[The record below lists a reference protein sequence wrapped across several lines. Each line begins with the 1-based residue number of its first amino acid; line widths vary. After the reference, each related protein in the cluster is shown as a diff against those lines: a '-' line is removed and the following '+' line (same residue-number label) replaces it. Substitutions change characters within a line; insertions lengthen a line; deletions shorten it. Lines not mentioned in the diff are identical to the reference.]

1 MHCYVQCFPGVVLNS
16 MVMDIDNIALFGN
29 HEQSCNLGWKII
41 DDWNMASKVRFYEV
55 LLLLNVFFPVEIL
68 TFVVEIDKC
77 SEFAID
83 LVVVQFMFVVH
94 MIIC

>member
-1 MHCYVQCFPGVVLNS
+1 
-16 MVMDIDNIALFGN
+16 
-29 HEQSCNLGWKII
+29 
-41 DDWNMASKVRFYEV
+41 MASKVRFYEV